1 MVFFSRFKVCTYL
14 INPVFSCS
22 RNVQVTYV
30 DKTSQLNTIVF
41 RNYNYWFLIHTWSDK
56 ACKAGY
62 RAYAGYRC
70 VPGICRV
77 PLCTGHMPGTVVYR
91 AYAGY
96 RCVPGIY
103 RVLLCTG
110 QMPGTVVYK
119 AYAGYRCG
127 PGICRVPLCTG
138 HMPFLHGRSL
148 KLHFKCQI
156 NYYFK
161 KFRICFINPITFGE
175 GAGGGGFTPYCFF
188 WIT

>member
-1 MVFFSRFKVCTYL
+1 VTLLAKVAKPDSWRYLRNLYLINNVKEMVFFSRFKVCTYL

-96 RCVPGIY
+96 RCVPGIC

-110 QMPGTVVYK
+110 HMPGTVVYK
-119 AYAGYRCG
+119 AYAGYRCR
-127 PGICRVPLCTG
+127 PGICRVPLWTG
-138 HMPFLHGRSL
+138 HMPGTVVYRAYAIFAW
-148 KLHFKCQI
+148 KV
-156 NYYFK
+156 
-161 KFRICFINPITFGE
+161 T
-175 GAGGGGFTPYCFF
+175 
-188 WIT
+188 